1 MSTGSSRPNV
11 FATAARGV
19 LAAGV
24 SLSLLFTAA
33 WGAADKSK
41 RAAEAYGL
49 VAGTVFQESGL
60 VLRGAEITVR
70 PDPEGKPSVKL
81 KTATSFSD
89 ARGEFA
95 VRVPALPMRY
105 IVSVRAAGFQKQEKT
120 AELHGE
126 ERIDL
131 FFRLERE
138 PVRK

>member
-1 MSTGSSRPNV
+1 MSTGSSRPSV
-11 FATAARGV
+11 PATAVRGA

-24 SLSLLFTAA
+24 LLSLLFTAA
-33 WGAADKSK
+33 WAAADKSK
-41 RAAEAYGL
+41 RASESYGL

-60 VLRGAEITVR
+60 VLRGAEITVK
-70 PDPEGKPSVKL
+70 PAPEGKPSVKV
-81 KTATSFSD
+81 KTVTASSD

-95 VRVPALPMRY
+95 IRVPVIRMRY

-120 AELHGE
+120 AEMSGE